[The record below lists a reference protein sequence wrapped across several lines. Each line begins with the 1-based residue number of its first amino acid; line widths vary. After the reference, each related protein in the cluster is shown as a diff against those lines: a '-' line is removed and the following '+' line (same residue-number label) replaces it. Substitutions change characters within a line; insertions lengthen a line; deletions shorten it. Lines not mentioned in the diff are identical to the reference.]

1 MGYIVQHNSLLR
13 GMSLDEELQSAATNE
28 HILEKTHI
36 NLLIFW
42 ECPIEITHEL
52 HMLTSSLKDG
62 SVRKAKGQRSRVTS
76 VSSCTY
82 LFVLVYEYPVP
93 GG

>member
-1 MGYIVQHNSLLR
+1 
-13 GMSLDEELQSAATNE
+13 MSLDEELQLTVTNE
-28 HILEKTHI
+28 RILKKTHI

-42 ECPIEITHEL
+42 ECLIEITHEF
-52 HMLTSSLKDG
+52 HMLTSSLKDD
-62 SVRKAKGQRSRVTS
+62 SVHKTKGQRSRVTS